1 MHLYK
6 ARNEDQAMLAMRE
19 PVGKYKQ
26 EKAKDIRMTSVYCLL
41 SAVNCWRVDKGS
53 ADSRS

>member
-6 ARNEDQAMLAMRE
+6 ARNKDQAMLAMRE